1 MQSRRWSARG
11 PHQPIRP
18 QQDQRLGALE
28 FQRSRPLPFLLTHA
42 ICPDCDHELLHP
54 GIAGMGWRHERLGP
68 PRGLTPYGVVT
79 MAMRWVEM
87 DDSVRLRTWQSDTAA
102 VAQFPVVLV
111 HGGPGLPDY
120 LEPVATLIDDMTQV
134 YRYDQRG
141 TGGSRWNGLH
151 TVARHVQDLWQLI
164 DAWGHDR
171 VVLVGHSYGTDLTS
185 FFVRA
190 HPERVARVVYLCGP
204 FVGPWRDPT
213 HAAERARR
221 SDSQQARLEE
231 LEVLASRTDE
241 EEIEYL
247 ALSWFTDHGDPNH
260 AWEWAVA
267 SAYALRPI
275 NWTMNAQLN
284 VDKRTD
290 PLEDDIDRLREV
302 LPASSA
308 IIGGAED
315 PRPAAS
321 LRRLGVELG
330 CDVTIIPGAGHHPWM
345 ERPVEFG
352 AVLRG
357 AVSRQVDPAR
367 R

>member
-1 MQSRRWSARG
+1 M
-11 PHQPIRP
+11 
-18 QQDQRLGALE
+18 
-28 FQRSRPLPFLLTHA
+28 T
-42 ICPDCDHELLHP
+42 
-54 GIAGMGWRHERLGP
+54 
-68 PRGLTPYGVVT
+68 
-79 MAMRWVEM
+79 MRWVEM
-87 DDSVRLRTWQSDTAA
+87 DDGVRLRTWQSGAA
-102 VAQFPVVLV
+102 DVDQFPVVLV

-120 LEPVATLIDDMTQV
+120 LEPVSTLVDDMTQV
-134 YRYDQRG
+134 HRYDQRG
-141 TGGSRWNGLH
+141 TGGSRWDGLH
-151 TVARHVQDLWQLI
+151 TVARHVQDLGQLI

-190 HPERVARVVYLCGP
+190 HPERVAGVVYLCGP

-213 HAAERARR
+213 RTAERARR

-247 ALSWFTDHGDPNH
+247 ALSWFTDHADPNH
-260 AWEWAVA
+260 AWEWAME
-267 SAYALRPI
+267 SAHALRPI

-284 VDKRTD
+284 ADKRTD
-290 PLEDDIDRLREV
+290 PLEGDIDRLREV

-345 ERPVEFG
+345 ERPLEFR
-352 AVLRG
+352 AVFRG
-357 AVSRQVDPAR
+357 AVRLRAGLPAPDR
-367 R
+367 WGSEKASWPGPDGG